1 MKKILVTGA
10 FGLVGSDLVLKL
22 AEKFGKES
30 LVLLS
35 HQTLR
40 NIPYLIEKGD
50 VRDKKSLEKIF
61 KKHKIREI
69 YHLAGLLSVGGEKN
83 PELAWDVNVNGLRN
97 VLDLCVKYKCR
108 LFWPS
113 SIAAFGPTT
122 PKIKTPQHTVLEPTT
137 IYGATKVIG
146 ELLCQYYYLRY
157 KVDVR
162 SLRYPGLIAYKAPPG
177 DGTTEYSVHI
187 FYAALQKGNYACF
200 LQKDAA
206 LPMMFINDAVKG
218 TIDLMAADSDKITVR
233 TSYNFAAINFA
244 PVELVAEI
252 KKLMPDFNC
261 SYKPDHRQKIADS
274 WPKSIDDSV
283 ARRDWGWKNE
293 YNLAKM
299 TKIMLK
305 ELSIKLEVIKK

>member
-22 AEKFGKES
+22 AEKFGKQS

-40 NIPYLIEKGD
+40 KIPYVVEKGD
-50 VRDKKSLEKIF
+50 VRDEKSLEKII
-61 KKHKIREI
+61 KKHQIREI

-83 PELAWDVNVNGLRN
+83 PQLAWDVNVNGLRIM
-97 VLDLCVKYKCR
+97 LDLCVKYKCR

-122 PKIKTPQHTVLEPTT
+122 PKNKTSQHTILEPTT

-146 ELLCQYYYLRY
+146 ELLCQYYFLRY

-187 FYAALQKGNYACF
+187 FYAALQKGSYVCF
-200 LQKDAA
+200 LKKDSV
-206 LPMMFINDAVKG
+206 LPMMFIDDAVKG
-218 TIDLMAADSDKITVR
+218 TIDLMQADSKKITVR
-233 TSYNFAAINFA
+233 TSYNFAALNFA
-244 PVELVAEI
+244 PVDLVAEI
-252 KKLMPDFNC
+252 KNLLPDF
-261 SYKPDHRQKIADS
+261 
-274 WPKSIDDSV
+274 
-283 ARRDWGWKNE
+283 
-293 YNLAKM
+293 
-299 TKIMLK
+299 T
-305 ELSIKLEVIKK
+305 